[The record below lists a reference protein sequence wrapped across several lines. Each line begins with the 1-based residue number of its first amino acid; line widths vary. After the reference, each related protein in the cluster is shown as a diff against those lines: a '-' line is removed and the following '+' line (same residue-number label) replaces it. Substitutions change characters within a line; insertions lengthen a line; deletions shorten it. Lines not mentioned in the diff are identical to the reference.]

1 MSQMSQIITAHI
13 IAQYGQ
19 PSSLLIKKTRKPISN
34 TISLLPIFLS
44 SDTGLRP
51 QQQQQQQYQQQQ
63 QQQQHSSYGG
73 GNERTSSASPSAM
86 PPSASVAR
94 QQQLAAGN
102 RMAIQVCYSEEL
114 VTRIFQKW
122 PQLWND
128 LSFHSLGKTK
138 IFW

>member
-1 MSQMSQIITAHI
+1 MI
-13 IAQYGQ
+13 
-19 PSSLLIKKTRKPISN
+19 LLWP
-34 TISLLPIFLS
+34 
-44 SDTGLRP
+44 RP

-63 QQQQHSSYGG
+63 QQQQHSSYGGG

-102 RMAIQVCYSEEL
+102 RMAIQVCYSDEPI
-114 VTRIFQKW
+114 TRIFQKW
-122 PQLWND
+122 PQLWNG
-128 LSFHSLGKTK
+128 LSYHSLVKVNYTLDKMK